1 MVKRVR
7 NTLEAVY
14 EAGVFRPIRRV
25 RLPDRSRVRLTLVPI
40 STQTP
45 KAQGRLVARQRKA
58 LLSIAG
64 IGRSG
69 RSGISENPH
78 RALYGTTRAR

>member
-1 MVKRVR
+1 MARRVPK
-7 NTLEAVY
+7 TLEAVY

-25 RLPDRSRVRLTLVPI
+25 RLPDRSRVRLTLVPLPPRT
-40 STQTP
+40 SE
-45 KAQGRLVARQRKA
+45 AQGRRVARQRQA
-58 LLSIAG
+58 LLSLAG

-69 RSGISENPH
+69 RSDISENPH

>member
-1 MVKRVR
+1 MAKRASKTV
-7 NTLEAVY
+7 EAVY
-14 EAGVFRPIRRV
+14 EAGVFKPIRRV
-25 RLPDRSRVRLTLVPI
+25 RLPDRSRVRLTPVSASSPA
-40 STQTP
+40 S

-58 LLSIAG
+58 LLSLAG

-69 RSGISENPH
+69 RSDISANPH